1 MIESG
6 DGFTGNRQYEYRAGG
21 STAGTKTDS
30 IDFQIMI
37 LARQSEEIVY
47 SHTSTSDK
55 AVQNLYMEAYK
66 HPV

>member
-37 LARQSEEIVY
+37 LDCVI
-47 SHTSTSDK
+47 SDDT
-55 AVQNLYMEAYK
+55 LISGFL
-66 HPV
+66 P